1 MNTLRMILCIAL
13 LVAFVTS
20 CQPANPLV
28 PQRDTASMKG
38 YELYS
43 WGEDGQWFFSILIG
57 TNREKTLEEIQ
68 SPDATLKGMEEL
80 QHVLESIPAGEFVTW
95 ISEENLAFPPD
106 AIIQKVEQSCRDLG
120 LELNLV
126 R

>member
-1 MNTLRMILCIAL
+1 MILCIAL

-43 WGEDGQWFFSILIG
+43 WEEDGQWFFSILIG
-57 TNREKTLEEIQ
+57 TNREKTLEEIRL
-68 SPDATLKGMEEL
+68 PDAALKGMEEL
-80 QHVLESIPAGEFVTW
+80 QRDLESIPAGQAITW
-95 ISEENLAFPPD
+95 MSGEGLAFPTD
-106 AIIQKVEQSCRDLG
+106 AIIQKVEQSCRDQG
-120 LELNLV
+120 LDLNFV